1 MFRLKKL
8 KSAKEPRLYLSIER
22 TFLSFQRLAI
32 FLVSLAIFLW
42 KLRRIAV
49 EIKGTYLS
57 PILEILSKFFL
68 FTGILISFFS
78 IPSFMLMLKFLEEGV
93 EVDPKEVV
101 DPRIYMAG
109 ERTFLSWIRTAI
121 GLIVFGFVIEKFE
134 FFLEEVK
141 SMLNIPITIK
151 SGTKTLHGFGILF
164 ILLGLITIILGLIN
178 FYRTVKRVEQGAYK
192 TNTFL
197 YLFYGTALF
206 LSCLLVA
213 LYILKIV
220 VW

>member
-1 MFRLKKL
+1 MFSLKKL
-8 KSAKEPRLYLSIER
+8 RSAKEPRLYLSIER

-57 PILEILSKFFL
+57 PILETLFKFFL
-68 FTGILISFFS
+68 FTGILISLLS

-109 ERTFLSWIRTAI
+109 ERTLLSWIRTAI

-141 SMLNIPITIK
+141 SMLNIPIK
-151 SGTKTLHGFGILF
+151 SGTKSLHGFGILF

-178 FYRTVKRVEQGAYK
+178 FYRTVKRVEQGTYK